1 MGVFRAPAGFWRLWR
16 PSPFQLSRLT
26 YALALFGIGEG
37 LLVAAHLGSTPW
49 TILAQGLAEQTPL
62 GVGTATTVLGFLCLL
77 IWIPLREVPGLGT
90 LGKAVAIGPLI
101 DLTVMVMPD
110 DLSLAVRWPL
120 VAAGILMVAVG
131 SGYYLTAALG
141 PGPRD
146 GLMTGLHRHA
156 GLPLGK
162 ARWLIE
168 GSVLA
173 LGFVLGGHLGA
184 ATVLFALAIGP
195 GVEISTDRL
204 STPAWRALTEGP
216 PDAPSTV
223 GLEVLAPA
231 RPRGQAP
238 GVSPALDP
246 ELAE

>member
-1 MGVFRAPAGFWRLWR
+1 M
-16 PSPFQLSRLT
+16 
-26 YALALFGIGEG
+26 LFGIGEG
-37 LLVAAHLGSTPW
+37 LLVSAHLGNTPW

-62 GVGTATTVLGFLCLL
+62 GVGTATTLLGFVCLL
-77 IWIPLREVPGLGT
+77 IWIPMREVPGLGT

-101 DLTVMVMPD
+101 DLTVMLMPGE
-110 DLSLAVRWPL
+110 LGPGLRWPL
-120 VAAGILMVAVG
+120 VAVGILMIVAG

-156 GLPLGK
+156 GLPLGR
-162 ARWLIE
+162 ARWIIE

-173 LGFVLGGHLGA
+173 LGFVLGGHVGV

-195 GVEISTDRL
+195 GVELSTNRL

-216 PDAPSTV
+216 PDAPSTA
-223 GLEVLAPA
+223 GLELLGP
-231 RPRGQAP
+231 P
-238 GVSPALDP
+238 LP
-246 ELAE
+246 ERSGA

>member
-1 MGVFRAPAGFWRLWR
+1 MVRFPPGFWRLWR
-16 PSPFQLSRLT
+16 PSSSQLGRLT
-26 YALALFGIGEG
+26 FGLVLFGVGEG
-37 LLVAAHLGSTPW
+37 LLVSAHLGSTPW

-62 GVGTATTVLGFLCLL
+62 GVGTATTFLGFVCLL

-101 DLTVMVMPD
+101 DLTVMLMPSG
-110 DLSLAVRWPL
+110 LGPGLRWTL
-120 VAAGILMVAVG
+120 VAVGIGMIVVG

-162 ARWLIE
+162 ARWIVE

-173 LGFVLGGHLGA
+173 LGFALGGHLGI

-195 GVEISTDRL
+195 GVEFSTIRL
-204 STPAWRALTEGP
+204 STPAWRALIDGP

-223 GLEVLAPA
+223 GLEVLGTP
-231 RPRGQAP
+231 
-238 GVSPALDP
+238 LP
-246 ELAE
+246 EKSGA

>member
-1 MGVFRAPAGFWRLWR
+1 M
-16 PSPFQLSRLT
+16 
-26 YALALFGIGEG
+26 LFGVGEG
-37 LLVAAHLGSTPW
+37 LLISAHLGNTPW

-62 GVGTATTVLGFLCLL
+62 GVGTATTLLGFVCLL
-77 IWIPLREVPGLGT
+77 IWIPMREVPGLGT

-101 DLTVMVMPD
+101 DLTVMLMPG
-110 DLSLAVRWPL
+110 DLGAGLRWPL
-120 VAAGILMVAVG
+120 VAAGILMIVVG

-156 GLPLGK
+156 GLPLGR
-162 ARWLIE
+162 ARWIIE

-173 LGFVLGGHLGA
+173 LGFVLGGHVGA

-195 GVEISTDRL
+195 GVELSTNRL

-216 PDAPSTV
+216 PDAPSTA
-223 GLEVLAPA
+223 GLEIL
-231 RPRGQAP
+231 G
-238 GVSPALDP
+238 SPLP
-246 ELAE
+246 ERSGA